1 MVKTLDLKIQ
11 SLFILSQNVFW
22 HFWTIYCGIIAICL
36 PHIAIYRDTLMAY
49 RDSPNFYIT
58 FHMLAC
64 LVDFTGK
71 FSNPDHKKKA
81 SQRC

>member
-11 SLFILSQNVFW
+11 SHVNILFILTQNISW

-49 RDSPNFYIT
+49 RDSPI
-58 FHMLAC
+58 
-64 LVDFTGK
+64 
-71 FSNPDHKKKA
+71 FS
-81 SQRC
+81 